1 MKSDLP
7 PGGHRPGREAT
18 PERSRGGILNWLG
31 RAWSG
36 MTTIGFLSVAPVTEG
51 SMAGEVAKAVA
62 ALDDF
67 EVSYETTPMGTTIE
81 ADSVDELFAAAQAA
95 HEAVDGD
102 RVSTFLKID
111 DKRARD
117 QRADEKVDAVEDAL
131 GREARRDR

>member
-1 MKSDLP
+1 
-7 PGGHRPGREAT
+7 
-18 PERSRGGILNWLG
+18 
-31 RAWSG
+31 

-111 DKRARD
+111 DKRVRD
-117 QRADEKVDAVEDAL
+117 QRAGEKVDAVEDAL